1 MSTITTDPARERAM
15 KAIEADY
22 KAGNED
28 ILIKKTAIILSK
40 VKNLHK
46 QKVWLA
52 NLSSLMSLGIKYE
65 TVLSAYMEL
74 QNPR

>member
-1 MSTITTDPARERAM
+1 MSTVTTRPTREQTI

-28 ILIKKTAIILSK
+28 ILIKKTAILLSR

-46 QKVWLA
+46 QKVWLY
-52 NLSSLMSLGIKYE
+52 NLNMLMKLGIKYE

-74 QNPR
+74 QDPR

>member
-1 MSTITTDPARERAM
+1 MSTVTTIPTREQTI

-28 ILIKKTAIILSK
+28 ILIKKTAILLSRA
-40 VKNLHK
+40 KNLHK

-52 NLSSLMSLGIKYE
+52 NLNMLMKLGIKYE

-74 QNPR
+74 QDPR

>member
-1 MSTITTDPARERAM
+1 MSTVMTNNARERTIE
-15 KAIEADY
+15 AIKADY

-28 ILIKKTAIILSK
+28 ILIKKTAILLSK

-46 QKVWLA
+46 QHVWLY
-52 NLSSLMSLGIKYE
+52 NLNLLMNLGIKYE

>member
-1 MSTITTDPARERAM
+1 MSTVTTNNARERTIE
-15 KAIEADY
+15 AIKADY

-28 ILIKKTAIILSK
+28 ILIKKTAILLSK

-46 QKVWLA
+46 QHVWLY
-52 NLSSLMSLGIKYE
+52 NLNLLMNLGIKYE

>member
-1 MSTITTDPARERAM
+1 MSTITTIPTREQTI

-28 ILIKKTAIILSK
+28 ILIKKTAILLSK

-46 QKVWLA
+46 QHVWLY
-52 NLSSLMSLGIKYE
+52 NLNLLMKLGIKYE

-74 QNPR
+74 QDPR

>member
-1 MSTITTDPARERAM
+1 MADMELKARAM
-15 KAIEADY
+15 KQIKADY
-22 KAGNED
+22 KAGNEAV
-28 ILIKKTAIILSK
+28 LIKKTAILLGR

-52 NLSSLMSLGIKYE
+52 NLSMLMDMGIKYE

-74 QNPR
+74 QDPR

>member
-1 MSTITTDPARERAM
+1 MTNNARERTIE
-15 KAIEADY
+15 AIKADY

-28 ILIKKTAIILSK
+28 ILIKKTAILLSK

-46 QKVWLA
+46 QHVWLY
-52 NLSSLMSLGIKYE
+52 NLNLLMNLGIKYE

>member
-1 MSTITTDPARERAM
+1 MSTVTTNNARERTIE
-15 KAIEADY
+15 AIKADY

-28 ILIKKTAIILSK
+28 ILIKKTAILLSK

-46 QKVWLA
+46 QNVWLY
-52 NLSSLMSLGIKYE
+52 NLNLLMNLGIKYE